1 MVLPSLGLNVLAA
14 QTNGIPVFGTMA
26 DSYIEAHEDE
36 ADSFEAFAKLFP
48 KLYAGRKCL
57 GRLPE
62 TLLCNWLQRLDCSS
76 LVEMDDGIKLVRELR
91 AKVVTRKFGLR
102 KVDNANRSLEHLLA

>member
-1 MVLPSLGLNVLAA
+1 MVLPSLWTKCVGCQDGRHPRVWNHGA
-14 QTNGIPVFGTMA
+14 QLYRGT
-26 DSYIEAHEDE
+26 HEDE
-36 ADSFEAFAKLFP
+36 ADSFEAFAKLYP

-57 GRLPE
+57 GKLPE

-76 LVEMDDGIKLVRELR
+76 LVEVDDGIKLVRELR

-102 KVDNANRSLEHLLA
+102 A